1 MQDLSFRSLEAAVIR
16 RGVPRPVTLG
26 GMARGGEYTNLAL
39 MLSDQ
44 CPWRTVF
51 RVDGEMVCDLR
62 GSVLDQVE
70 ESAGI
75 VSAIRDGMPTGSS
88 NLASSVFRELVLNA
102 ACHRSYCSPEP
113 TFVDVGPSEITVSSP
128 GEPVRLGAEFRL
140 RTRNPALTE
149 TLLAMGYRDRGVRS
163 AAGAFIQYTDS

>member
-1 MQDLSFRSLEAAVIR
+1 MRDLSFRSLEAAVIR
-16 RGVPRPVTLG
+16 RGVPRPLALG
-26 GMARGGEYTNLAL
+26 GMIRDGRATNLGL

-44 CPWRTVF
+44 CPWRTAF
-51 RVDGEMVCDLR
+51 RVDGVIVSELR

-70 ESAGI
+70 GSAGI
-75 VSAIRDGMPTGSS
+75 VAAIRDGMPTGSS
-88 NLASSVFRELVLNA
+88 NVASRVLQELILNA

-113 TFVDVGPSEITVSSP
+113 TIVDVGPSEIIISSP

-149 TLLAMGYRDRGVRS
+149 TLVALGYRDRAVRS